1 MQDHHFSSENC
12 YFRVYPILRQSHIY
26 CIYIYTYDVL
36 SMEFIGSLNDGSLI
50 GALIGSGGNALGN
63 FTASTSVA
71 QLGCGGHPKLRSSG
85 NDTGAFYVGNGWVA
99 GGCWDDY

>member
-1 MQDHHFSSENC
+1 MPLES
-12 YFRVYPILRQSHIY
+12 LG
-26 CIYIYTYDVL
+26 IYTYDVL
-36 SMEFIGSLNDGSLI
+36 SMEFIRSLNDGSLI

-63 FTASTSVA
+63 FAASTSVA

-99 GGCWDDY
+99 GGCWDDYL